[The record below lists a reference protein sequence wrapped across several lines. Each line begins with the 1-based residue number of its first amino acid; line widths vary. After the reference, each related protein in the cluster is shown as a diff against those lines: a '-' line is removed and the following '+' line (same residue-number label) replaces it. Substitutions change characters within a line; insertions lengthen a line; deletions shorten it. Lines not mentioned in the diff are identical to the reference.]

1 MEKAGMEPPPI
12 DENEFGAPDEDIAAV
27 VDCRRYAQQK
37 MDALKAHVSQAGNI
51 FFIHFPMEVFSE
63 VFGDEAFVRERPA
76 WDGGPPVD
84 DLFAGLR

>member
-1 MEKAGMEPPPI
+1 
-12 DENEFGAPDEDIAAV
+12 
-27 VDCRRYAQQK
+27 
-37 MDALKAHVSQAGNI
+37 VSQAGNI

-63 VFGDEAFVRERPA
+63 VFGEEAFVRERPA